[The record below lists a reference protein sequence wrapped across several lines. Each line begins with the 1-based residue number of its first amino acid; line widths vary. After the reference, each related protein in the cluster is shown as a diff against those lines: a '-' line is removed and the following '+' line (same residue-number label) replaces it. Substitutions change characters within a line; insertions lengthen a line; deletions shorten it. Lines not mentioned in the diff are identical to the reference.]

1 MVENHM
7 TNTLIQATTTF
18 DADLVIW
25 GASLWGDSDPSVIVA
40 EYGDHHWHGGSL
52 WDVSGPSQWLRSVGD
67 NDYEPVP
74 LYWSLPWVLESLLQ
88 KDQA

>member
-1 MVENHM
+1 MVERHM
-7 TNTLIQATTTF
+7 TLIQATTTF

-40 EYGDHHWHGGSL
+40 EYGDNLYWHGGSL
-52 WDVSGPSQWLRSVGD
+52 WDVSGPSGWLRSVGD

-74 LYWSLPWVLESLLQ
+74 LYWSLPWVLEWLLQ
-88 KDQA
+88 KGQA